1 MTSLQ
6 GRVTNWKL
14 RIRYTDKNKHVMKLW
29 HKKKKKQKII
39 IKRKNYQITE
49 ICINYTRIKIN
60 FCLFES
66 VASVHN

>member
-29 HKKKKKQKII
+29 HKKKKKT
-39 IKRKNYQITE
+39 KNNNQTKE
-49 ICINYTRIKIN
+49 LSNN
-60 FCLFES
+60 
-66 VASVHN
+66 

>member
-29 HKKKKKQKII
+29 HKKKKT
-39 IKRKNYQITE
+39 KNNNQTKE
-49 ICINYTRIKIN
+49 LSNN
-60 FCLFES
+60 
-66 VASVHN
+66 